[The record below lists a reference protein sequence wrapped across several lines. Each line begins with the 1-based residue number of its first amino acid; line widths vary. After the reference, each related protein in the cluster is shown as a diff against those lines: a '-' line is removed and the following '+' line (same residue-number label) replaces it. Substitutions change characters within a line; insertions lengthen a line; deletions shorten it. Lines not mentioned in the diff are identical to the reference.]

1 MYDVAL
7 VELALVVVDHIGAGG
22 HVGRYEDVGPVV
34 SPSGIVLI
42 VVGRRCYSLHP
53 LRILFAR
60 LSHFA
65 SPPPILSSFNRY
77 RSNAQI
83 RKEDRNAPLVAR
95 SMHPLF
101 IGYHEQ

>member
-7 VELALVVVDHIGAGG
+7 VELALEVVDDIGAGG

-42 VVGRRCYSLHP
+42 VVGRRRYSLHP

-65 SPPPILSSFNRY
+65 SPPPILSLRFNRH
-77 RSNAQI
+77 SLNAQT
-83 RKEDRNAPLVAR
+83 RKEDRNSPRWLGPYIR
-95 SMHPLF
+95 SS
-101 IGYHEQ
+101 